1 VLNSGEPGR
10 ASCPDSIAVIGGGR
24 WACVLAE
31 KLCKIVPG
39 PVRLSVHSRHNSESV
54 AAWMAAHALRERIH
68 VSSEWPRSCED
79 TSAVIVANAARDH
92 EKAVEWALGA
102 GLPVLVEKPIALNAA
117 SAQHLVDQARTRTVR
132 LAAANVF
139 LFASY
144 LERFAALVSDERD
157 IRFVR
162 VCWMDPGVENR
173 YGAEKRFDPGLP
185 IFADWLP
192 HVSSILGTLLPS
204 SSHRCERL
212 RFVRGG
218 AHLELELAVGGVPC
232 SVQLV
237 RNGERRQR
245 VIEVAVSD
253 RVLQLD
259 FSVEP
264 GRIGCG
270 PTTLDGDPD
279 WNVRESP
286 LGLMLRAFLRWAAG
300 GWFDRRLDTE
310 IGLRACRLVD
320 QTLPMYHAALLPWLT
335 SRLTHPGNADEDLRY
350 ALGEIL
356 QFRGLLSTAA
366 LEREIERVRDQ
377 FAKAPDTK
385 WLSALISARAASAE
399 EQS

>member
-1 VLNSGEPGR
+1 VVSHER
-10 ASCPDSIAVIGGGR
+10 A
-24 WACVLAE
+24 
-31 KLCKIVPG
+31 
-39 PVRLSVHSRHNSESV
+39 
-54 AAWMAAHALRERIH
+54 
-68 VSSEWPRSCED
+68 
-79 TSAVIVANAARDH
+79 
-92 EKAVEWALGA
+92 
-102 GLPVLVEKPIALNAA
+102 
-117 SAQHLVDQARTRTVR
+117 
-132 LAAANVF
+132 
-139 LFASY
+139 
-144 LERFAALVSDERD
+144 

-204 SSHRCERL
+204 SPHRCERL

-245 VIEVAVSD
+245 VIEVAASD

-335 SRLTHPGNADEDLRY
+335 ARLTHPGNADEDLRY

-385 WLSALISARAASAE
+385 WLSALISARTASAE